1 MGNPTTSD
9 NIPKKPKK
17 REENAPAT
25 ASPEWP
31 HMRLVAASADRVSA
45 SAAST
50 NGESRGDLRG
60 ADGGASRAFRPV
72 QGGCFEL
79 LLGAAGAALRNFSIF
94 FFFFF

>member
-1 MGNPTTSD
+1 
-9 NIPKKPKK
+9 
-17 REENAPAT
+17 
-25 ASPEWP
+25 
-31 HMRLVAASADRVSA
+31 MRLVAASADRVSA

-94 FFFFF
+94 FFFFFELLTSTASLHRSHPLQSSRAVPSRVALL